1 MKQPTSAA
9 SRIMMEMFWHQGSWA
24 IGYLVIVFLLNLA
37 LGITGSSSN
46 IGQDDFFSIIYRSTK
61 GFMLVIGIISSFG
74 FLSFYVRHGFTRRD
88 FFKGAALAAL
98 LLSIAFPLVVG
109 PVSLLLSAMNFSDT
123 GNSPVLQAF
132 EHNWFL
138 ALASFG
144 IQIFVYYLMGW
155 MIGSGF
161 YRHDWIRGLGFI
173 AIAIVLVGFMD
184 ALWQFELA
192 SLWDRWMPAFTLDV
206 PLYVSLAGSA
216 VIMLLGL
223 VLIRLLTRKVT
234 IKLR

>member
-1 MKQPTSAA
+1 M
-9 SRIMMEMFWHQGSWA
+9 
-24 IGYLVIVFLLNLA
+24 LLLNIA

-61 GFMLVIGIISSFG
+61 GFMLVIGIIFSFG
-74 FLSFYVRHGFTRRD
+74 FLSFYVRHGFTRKD

-98 LLSIAFPLVVG
+98 LLSIAFPLVIG
-109 PVSLLLSAMNFSDT
+109 PVSLLLSAINLTDI
-123 GNSPVLQAF
+123 GNSPVLQVF

-161 YRHDWIRGLGFI
+161 YRYDWIRGLGII
-173 AIAIVLVGFMD
+173 AVAIVLVSFMD

-192 SLWDRWMPAFTLDV
+192 SLWDRWLPAFSLDV
-206 PLYVSLAGSA
+206 PLYASLAGSV
-216 VIMLLGL
+216 VIMALGL